1 MSPSTAADPSVIAH
15 HLPRAVYDA
24 NHPAAIATFNV
35 RGVGRSGGSQPWP
48 GWGIGS
54 DGDDFAAVERAVLD
68 LVGDVA
74 IYRLVS
80 SAQLPMHGRADPRDT
95 RTAPTSRSTGHLRP
109 ASGGSC

>member
-1 MSPSTAADPSVIAH
+1 VIAH

-80 SAQLPMHGRADPRDT
+80 SVQLPGR
-95 RTAPTSRSTGHLRP
+95 L
-109 ASGGSC
+109 